1 MERIAPTRQREPDFF
16 VTLYDR
22 FKKLGK
28 GPQAELRRVAALE
41 RVADLPAY
49 YRWLGGVLPSTRLE
63 RIVFL
68 MPFAS
73 HNAEA
78 EPLGRQLF
86 KKQVSEIRLFQMLRS
101 EPPVD
106 IEHLRRLLRYLEEPE
121 LDWQRFGYAMYYW
134 GSRTKRAILQQYFA
148 ADSTSATSQ
157 PTEEAID
164 E

>member
-1 MERIAPTRQREPDFF
+1 
-16 VTLYDR
+16 
-22 FKKLGK
+22 
-28 GPQAELRRVAALE
+28 
-41 RVADLPAY
+41 
-49 YRWLGGVLPSTRLE
+49 
-63 RIVFL
+63 

-78 EPLGRQLF
+78 ESLGRQLV

-106 IEHLRRLLRYLEEPE
+106 IEHLRRLLRYLDEPE

-134 GSRTKRAILQQYFA
+134 ESRTKRTILQQYFA
-148 ADSTSATSQ
+148 ANATSATSQ
-157 PTEEAID
+157 PTEDASD

>member
-1 MERIAPTRQREPDFF
+1 MQRIEPARPRLPNF
-16 VTLYDR
+16 VALYER

-28 GPQAELRRVAALE
+28 GPQAELRRVAAIE

-49 YRWLGGVLPSTRLE
+49 YRWLGGMQPSQHLE
-63 RIVFL
+63 RIAFL

-106 IEHLRRLLRYLEEPE
+106 IEHLRRLLRYLQEPA
-121 LDWQRFGYAMYYW
+121 LNWQRFGRTMYFW
-134 GSRTKRAILQQYFA
+134 ESGSKRDILQQYFT
-148 ADSTSATSQ
+148 ADTTFAPSE
-157 PTEEAID
+157 PMEEAID